1 MVSDAVRVVLLDQQP
16 VVSNGERKGGERR
29 TGVGV
34 SVLITLPGDVVL
46 VGDIGTQEL
55 IEGRKKKKGLVF
67 V

>member
-34 SVLITLPGDVVL
+34 GVLITLPGDVVL

-55 IEGRKKKKGLVF
+55 IEGRKKEKGLVF